1 MVARP
6 HRRDG
11 RTRLSVGL
19 LLFVLKAGDAL
30 APATTPVPNA
40 GDRRM
45 PVTVLTGFLGSGKT
59 TLINHILTAQ
69 HGKKLAIIENEFG
82 AVGIDDALLAKNAK
96 LQAEG
101 EEIIIMMNGCIC
113 CTVRQDLVLVLNR
126 LQDRISSKKLN
137 IDGVII
143 ETTGLADPAPV
154 AQTFFLEESVKEH
167 FRLDGI
173 VTMVDAKHVEQHLD
187 EEKPE
192 GAENEA
198 VEQVAFADRILLNK
212 IDLVSPSDLARV
224 EKRLREI
231 NAFAPIEQC
240 MQSSV
245 DVGSVLDLGAFDLQ
259 RTLEMDEGFLDTDA
273 HHAHHEHDAT
283 VTSVAISEPGEVDL
297 VAIDEWIS
305 TTLRDRGGDIFR
317 MKGILALQGAPQKFV
332 YQGVHMVFNG
342 AYGDEWAE
350 GEARTN
356 KLVFIGKHL
365 DADALRAEFSAC
377 LYTPEMEAKKLAA
390 LRFQIGDEVQCIL
403 VGPDYASEPT
413 WRKGKVVAR
422 MHREEGLAGV
432 APYRVQLDDGR
443 FIVAPLDT
451 DMVIKVPLRF
461 EIGTPVECNLGDGW
475 YKGVVVAHMYREAG
489 WAPEEVAPYQVKL
502 EDGSLIFAPH
512 DEDEVIRS
520 LELS

>member
-1 MVARP
+1 MNAMKQVTAALITECREMIKIDIKDDDDDDAAEELCNCQFTLAYGTKILL
-6 HRRDG
+6 HN
-11 RTRLSVGL
+11 TTMRLKRGHKYGL
-19 LLFVLKAGDAL
+19 LGGND
-30 APATTPVPNA
+30 
-40 GDRRM
+40 
-45 PVTVLTGFLGSGKT
+45 SGKT

-126 LQDRISSKKLN
+126 LQDRIASKKLN

-173 VTMVDAKHVEQHLD
+173 ITMVDAKHVEQHLD

-245 DVGSVLDLGAFDLQ
+245 GVGSVLDLGAFDLQ

-305 TTLRDRGGDIFR
+305 TMLRDRGGDIFR

-356 KLVFIGKHL
+356 KLVFIGRKVGL
-365 DADALRAEFSAC
+365 F
-377 LYTPEMEAKKLAA
+377 YLA
-390 LRFQIGDEVQCIL
+390 
-403 VGPDYASEPT
+403 S
-413 WRKGKVVAR
+413 
-422 MHREEGLAGV
+422 
-432 APYRVQLDDGR
+432 
-443 FIVAPLDT
+443 
-451 DMVIKVPLRF
+451 
-461 EIGTPVECNLGDGW
+461 
-475 YKGVVVAHMYREAG
+475 
-489 WAPEEVAPYQVKL
+489 
-502 EDGSLIFAPH
+502 
-512 DEDEVIRS
+512 RS
-520 LELS
+520 LLPR

>member
-1 MVARP
+1 MASCASVP
-6 HRRDG
+6 MPM
-11 RTRLSVGL
+11 RLSVGL

-30 APATTPVPNA
+30 VPVPKA

-59 TLINHILTAQ
+59 TLINHILNAQ

-101 EEIIIMMNGCIC
+101 EEVIIMMNGCIC
-113 CTVRQDLVLVLNR
+113 CTVRQDLAVVLNR
-126 LQDRISSKKLN
+126 LQDRIASKKLN

-154 AQTFFLEESVKEH
+154 AQTFFLDESVKEY

-273 HHAHHEHDAT
+273 HHEHDAA

-305 TTLRDRGGDIFR
+305 TTLRDRGGDIF
-317 MKGILALQGAPQKFV
+317 
-332 YQGVHMVFNG
+332 
-342 AYGDEWAE
+342 E
-350 GEARTN
+350 
-356 KLVFIGKHL
+356 
-365 DADALRAEFSAC
+365 
-377 LYTPEMEAKKLAA
+377 
-390 LRFQIGDEVQCIL
+390 
-403 VGPDYASEPT
+403 
-413 WRKGKVVAR
+413 
-422 MHREEGLAGV
+422 
-432 APYRVQLDDGR
+432 
-443 FIVAPLDT
+443 
-451 DMVIKVPLRF
+451 
-461 EIGTPVECNLGDGW
+461 
-475 YKGVVVAHMYREAG
+475 
-489 WAPEEVAPYQVKL
+489 
-502 EDGSLIFAPH
+502 
-512 DEDEVIRS
+512 
-520 LELS
+520 